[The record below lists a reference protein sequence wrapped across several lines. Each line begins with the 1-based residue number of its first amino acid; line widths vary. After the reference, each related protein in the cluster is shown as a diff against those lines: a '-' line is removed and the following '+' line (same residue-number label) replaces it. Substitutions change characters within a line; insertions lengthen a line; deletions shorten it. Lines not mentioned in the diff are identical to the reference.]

1 LSTRYEKGKQT
12 VAKFMAKQHRFV
24 THQPITLAHGE
35 VVEKQAALGPTTLLV
50 KKNSGHDKQRFLYL
64 RKRLG

>member
-1 LSTRYEKGKQT
+1 
-12 VAKFMAKQHRFV
+12 
-24 THQPITLAHGE
+24 